1 MAFESGNQL
10 ALLDNRYKTVSL
22 DGGRSWMLFDLA
34 GDPGEERNLA
44 DEMPEL
50 VQAMREKLE
59 SWRTSCANSRD
70 GQDYGGSN

>member
-1 MAFESGNQL
+1 
-10 ALLDNRYKTVSL
+10 
-22 DGGRSWMLFDLA
+22 MLFDLA